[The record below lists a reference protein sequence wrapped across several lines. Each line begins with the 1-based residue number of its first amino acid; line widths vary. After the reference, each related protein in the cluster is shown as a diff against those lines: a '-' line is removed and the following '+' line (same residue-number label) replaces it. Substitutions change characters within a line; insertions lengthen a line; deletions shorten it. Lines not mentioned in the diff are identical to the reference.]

1 MGSALS
7 DPLCWDWP
15 HWGQAEGGR
24 KLAFPNLI
32 KAERRPKGEAAPLVA
47 RSLHN
52 FKQSG
57 TGERR
62 DRDAKSGESL
72 GEGVCVL
79 GGGGNSTSEGVGL
92 AGGREGVEGKG
103 EVGAKRRGVGR
114 EM

>member
-15 HWGQAEGGR
+15 HWGQAGGGR

-32 KAERRPKGEAAPLVA
+32 KAERRPKGEAAPVVA

-57 TGERR
+57 AGERR
-62 DRDAKSGESL
+62 GRVAKGERAEGREWG
-72 GEGVCVL
+72 GEGP
-79 GGGGNSTSEGVGL
+79 

-103 EVGAKRRGVGR
+103 EVGAK
-114 EM
+114 